1 MGSID
6 LMPRPKRI
14 LVSDR
19 DHLRA
24 STQVKDLF
32 QFVHCIF
39 VGRGRSA
46 LALALIAADLPVG
59 APVILPA
66 NICPSVIAAIL
77 FANMRPITV
86 PVRIDTGLPDE
97 FDVLKVLTETQG
109 RGALLIAHLYGIHCS
124 QHELVKEARH
134 RRWIV
139 IESDTLAATAY
150 IQGTRLQSDAL
161 IMSFGSGKS
170 IDAGSGGAL
179 LMHDAAYAQAA
190 QRVVIDWP
198 VLTDKDNSIEAHL
211 MLHRRALRARKQSSL
226 YANSLSQDIAE
237 IPRSC
242 NIDWDRLTHALSTLP
257 GKRAL
262 AVESW
267 DQWANLLRNT
277 PLTLMP
283 RPDYPWRLIAVTS
296 HAEHRDAL
304 LFALRE
310 AKIDAGANYPST
322 GIFFSDFLKNTYPD
336 NEDDFGARVIN
347 FWLSDAN
354 SDKSLAIFAAC
365 MSVR

>member
-1 MGSID
+1 MGSIA
-6 LMPRPKRI
+6 LMPRPKRA

-24 STQVKDLF
+24 STQVQDLF
-32 QFVHCIF
+32 QFEHCIF
-39 VGRGRSA
+39 AGRGRSA

-59 APVILPA
+59 APVIIPA

-77 FANMRPITV
+77 FADMRPITV
-86 PVRIDTGLPDE
+86 PVRSDTGLPDE
-97 FDVLKVLTETQG
+97 FDVLKVLMETQG

-139 IESDTLAATAY
+139 IESDTLASTAY

-161 IMSFGSGKS
+161 ILSFGSGKS

-179 LMHDAAYAQAA
+179 LMHDAEYAHAA
-190 QRVVIDWP
+190 KRVVIDWP

-211 MLHRRALRARKQSSL
+211 MLHRRALRIRKQSSL
-226 YANSLSQDIAE
+226 YANSLPQEIAE
-237 IPRSC
+237 VPRSC
-242 NIDWDRLTHALSTLP
+242 NIDWDRLAHALSTLR
-257 GKRAL
+257 GKRTL
-262 AVESW
+262 AIESW
-267 DQWANLLRNT
+267 DQWAHLLRNT

-283 RPDYPWRLIAVTS
+283 KPDYPWRLIAVTRYV
-296 HAEHRDAL
+296 EHRDAL
-304 LFALRE
+304 LFELRE
-310 AKIDAGANYPST
+310 AKIDAGANYPSVR
-322 GIFFSDFLKNTYPD
+322 IFFSDFLKNNNLD
-336 NEDDFGARVIN
+336 NEDDFGSRVIN

-354 SDKSLAIFAAC
+354 SDKSSAIVAAC
-365 MSVR
+365 ASVR